1 MTPPNAARRRPTGLP
16 RAVRT
21 ALLLAPALAVVL
33 VLFGGGI
40 VLGVLGSLGRQPF
53 LPSTGLSLDAYRGL
67 VDDLEV
73 RRSLLLTFRIALLS
87 TVVSAVLAVGAA
99 LLLRGTRRGRR
110 AALLVFQLNLPV
122 PHLVGAAAMLLLLGQ
137 SGLVSRLL
145 FAVDLVDSPGGAPVL
160 TNDAVGWAI
169 MAEYVWKEVPFIG
182 VVVLAAL
189 SGGVGELEDAA
200 RTLGAG
206 AWQRFRHVVLPHI
219 APAVLSTSI
228 IVFAFTFGSYEVP
241 LLLGQPFPA
250 TLPVVAYQ
258 AYADPDLT
266 ARPRAMAVS
275 MLITFLVVL
284 VVVAYSV
291 LTERVLRPAER
302 RRVAGTS

>member
-1 MTPPNAARRRPTGLP
+1 MTGLAGPARRRGLP

-33 VLFGGGI
+33 VLFGGGV
-40 VLGVLGSLGRQPF
+40 VLGVLGSLGYQPF
-53 LPSTGLSLDAYRGL
+53 LPGSELSLDAYRGL
-67 VDDLEV
+67 LDDLEV
-73 RRSLLLTFRIALLS
+73 RRSLLLTFRLALLS

-110 AALLVFQLNLPV
+110 TALLVFQLNLPV

-145 FAVDLVDSPGGAPVL
+145 FAVGLVDSPGDAPVL

-169 MAEYVWKEVPFIG
+169 LAEYVWKEVPFIG

-189 SGGVGELEDAA
+189 SGGVDDLEDAA

-206 AWQRFRHVVLPHI
+206 TWQRFRHVVLPHI

-250 TLPVVAYQ
+250 ALPVVAYQ
-258 AYADPDLT
+258 AYADTDLT
-266 ARPRAMAVS
+266 SRPRAMAVS

-284 VVVAYSV
+284 VVLAYSV
-291 LTERVLRPAER
+291 LTERVLRPADR

>member
-1 MTPPNAARRRPTGLP
+1 VITTRAARRRGLP
-16 RAVRT
+16 QGLAT
-21 ALLLAPALAVVL
+21 LLLLAPALGAVL
-33 VLFGGGI
+33 VLFGGG
-40 VLGVLGSLGRQPF
+40 VVMGVLASLGYQPF
-53 LPSTGLSLDAYRGL
+53 LPGRELSLDAYRGL
-67 VDDLEV
+67 LDDVEV
-73 RRSLLLTFRIALLS
+73 RRSLVLTFRIALLS
-87 TVVSAVLAVGAA
+87 TLVSAVLAVGAA

-145 FAVDLVDSPGGAPVL
+145 FAVGLVDAPAAAPVL

-189 SGGVGELEDAA
+189 SGGVSDLEDAA
-200 RTLGAG
+200 RSLGAG
-206 AWQRFRHVVLPHI
+206 AWSRFRFVVLPHI
-219 APAVLSTSI
+219 TPAVVSTSI

-258 AYADPDLT
+258 AYADTDLT
-266 ARPRAMAVS
+266 ARPRAMAIAV
-275 MLITFLVVL
+275 LITFLVVL
-284 VVVAYSV
+284 VVLAYSV

-302 RRVAGTS
+302 RRVTGT